1 MEKNAFLKSTHTYT
15 LAPGHHLEET
25 DGKLPVAVASYPA
38 FLLDTQWAPASALL
52 VPVQLPTNSE
62 AAITN
67 KSVRTWKEWSQL
79 GP

>member
-52 VPVQLPTNSE
+52 FPVQLPTNS
-62 AAITN
+62 
-67 KSVRTWKEWSQL
+67 
-79 GP
+79 